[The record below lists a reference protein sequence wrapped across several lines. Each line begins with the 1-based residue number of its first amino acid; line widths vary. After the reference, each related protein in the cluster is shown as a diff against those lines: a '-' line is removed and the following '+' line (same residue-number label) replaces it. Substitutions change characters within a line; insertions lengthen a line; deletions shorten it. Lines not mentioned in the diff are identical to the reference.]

1 MGNPIL
7 HTMRGAGGSKKQGGV
22 PEGVG
27 SSTVPETYVP
37 ETDRQDANLILADGD
52 QLYIP
57 GKSNTITVYG
67 EVRRQSSY
75 VYNPQLGIEDYIQLA
90 AGPTQLAD
98 EENIYIVKA
107 NGNITQPKS
116 GWFKFGSDKVLS
128 EGDTIIIP
136 VNYNYVQ
143 ALPFWRDVVSIVY
156 QGAVAVA
163 AIGGL

>member
-1 MGNPIL
+1 MIYL
-7 HTMRGAGGSKKQGGV
+7 VQAG
-22 PEGVG
+22 
-27 SSTVPETYVP
+27 
-37 ETDRQDANLILADGD
+37 RQDANLILADGD

-75 VYNPQLGIEDYIQLA
+75 VYNPQLGIEDYINLA

-116 GWFKFGSDKVLS
+116 GWFKFGSDKVL
-128 EGDTIIIP
+128 
-136 VNYNYVQ
+136 
-143 ALPFWRDVVSIVY
+143 
-156 QGAVAVA
+156 
-163 AIGGL
+163 